1 MKKLTLTLIPLFLFF
16 SFLNASEYTNALE
29 LRLSALVNAER
40 VKYGLKPLKKNTELA
55 AIARAHSR
63 DMAARGFSGHYT
75 PENLGP
81 TDRAK
86 KAGFKVTIK
95 RGNTTRIGVGENIY
109 ETQSVMEENGVKT
122 PFLEKLNT
130 VAKKG
135 VEGWMKSPG
144 HRKNIL
150 NPDYTMEGMGV
161 AVSKDKKV
169 LATQVFF

>member
-1 MKKLTLTLIPLFLFF
+1 MKKLTLTLIPLLLFF

-29 LRLSALVNAER
+29 LKLSALVNAER
-40 VKYGLKPLKKNTELA
+40 VKFGLKPLKKNTELA

-63 DMAARGFSGHYT
+63 DMAVRGFSGHIN
-75 PENLGP
+75 PEGLGP
-81 TDRAK
+81 TERAK
-86 KAGFKVTIK
+86 KTGFKTTLK
-95 RGNTTRIGVGENIY
+95 RGNSIRTGVGENIY
-109 ETQSVMEENGVKT
+109 ETQSVMEENGVKS
-122 PFLEKLNT
+122 PYLEKINT

-169 LATQVFF
+169 MATQMFF